1 MAVRTAAEI
10 FPPGEFLREELEARG
25 WTQSDFAEILGRPIQ
40 LVNEIV
46 LGKRAITPETAQG
59 LAEALGT
66 SPQLWLNLES
76 AYQLSRLKP
85 EGSSVARR
93 ARLYEKAPV
102 KEIVRRRWIE
112 QSNNVDVVEQ
122 RVMKFYGLTS
132 LDQEPQFWP
141 FAARASSHTPEP
153 SPAHWAWLFRA
164 KYLARAVQANKFS
177 DARFEEAI
185 GRLKALL
192 PNPEEIRCVPSILSE
207 SGIRFLVLES
217 LSHTRI
223 DGACFWLDRVSP
235 VVVVSLRYDRIDGF
249 WFTLFHELGHVM
261 HRHGLTGHESVD
273 TNLVGN
279 GAQASEEKAPA
290 EQLVDKYAAEQLV
303 PRKVLDYFIARVKPL
318 YYKGKIS
325 DFARHNGVHPGIVV
339 GQLQFRKEIP
349 YSHNREM
356 LVPVKDIIT
365 STALTD
371 GWGNVPMG
379 I

>member
-1 MAVRTAAEI
+1 VRSAAET
-10 FPPGEFLREELEARG
+10 FPPGEFLREELDARG
-25 WTQSDFAEILGRPIQ
+25 WTQSDFADILGRPIQ

-59 LAEALGT
+59 LADALGT

-76 AYQLSRLKP
+76 AYQLSRLKS
-85 EGSSVARR
+85 EDDSVARR

-102 KEIVRRRWIE
+102 KELVRRRWIE
-112 QSNNVDVVEQ
+112 PSNNIEVLEE

-132 LDQEPQFWP
+132 LDQELQFWP
-141 FAARASSHTPEP
+141 FAARASSIEEP
-153 SPAHWAWLFRA
+153 SCAHWAWLFRA
-164 KYLARAVQANKFS
+164 KYLARAVQASKYS
-177 DARFEEAI
+177 SERLEQGIA
-185 GRLKALL
+185 RLKALL
-192 PNPEEIRCVPSILSE
+192 PNPEDIRHVPKVLSE

-217 LSHTRI
+217 LAHTRI
-223 DGACFWLDRVSP
+223 DGACFWLDRISP
-235 VVVVSLRYDRIDGF
+235 VVVLSLRYDRIDGF

-273 TNLVGN
+273 TNLVGA
-279 GAQASEEKAPA
+279 GAKAFEEKSAI
-290 EQLVDKYAAEQLV
+290 EQLVDKFAVEHLV
-303 PRKVLDYFIARVKPL
+303 PRKTLDYFMARVKPL
-318 YYKGKIS
+318 YYKAKIR

-356 LVPVKDIIT
+356 LVSVKDIIT
-365 STALTD
+365 SSSLSD
-371 GWGNVPMG
+371 GWGNVPVA

>member
-1 MAVRTAAEI
+1 MTVRTAAEI

-59 LAEALGT
+59 VADALGT

-76 AYQLSRLKP
+76 AYQLSRLKQ
-85 EGSSVARR
+85 EDNSVARR

-102 KEIVRRRWIE
+102 KEMVRRRWIE
-112 QSNNVDVVEQ
+112 QSNNVGVIEQ
-122 RVMKFYGLTS
+122 RVMEFYGLTAI
-132 LDQEPQFWP
+132 DQNPQFWP
-141 FAARASSHTPEP
+141 FAARASSSMQEA

-164 KYLARAVQANKFS
+164 RYLARGVQATKFT
-177 DARFEEAI
+177 DARFEEGIA
-185 GRLKALL
+185 RLKALL
-192 PNPEEIRCVPSILSE
+192 PNPEEIRHVPRILSE
-207 SGIRFLVLES
+207 AGIRFLVLES

-223 DGACFWLDRVSP
+223 DGACFWLNQSSP
-235 VVVVSLRYDRIDGF
+235 VVVLSLRYDRIDGF
-249 WFTLFHELGHVM
+249 WFTLFHELGHVL
-261 HRHGLTGHESVD
+261 HRHGLTEYEPVD

-279 GAQASEEKAPA
+279 GAQPFEEKSAI
-290 EQLVDKYAAEQLV
+290 EQLVDKFAVEHLV
-303 PRKVLDYFIARVKPL
+303 PKKVLDYFIARVKPL
-318 YYKGKIS
+318 YYKTKIN

-356 LVPVKDIIT
+356 LISVKDVIT
-365 STALTD
+365 RSALTD
-371 GWGNVPMG
+371 GWGNVPVAV
-379 I
+379 

>member
-1 MAVRTAAEI
+1 MTVRTAAEI

-25 WTQSDFAEILGRPIQ
+25 WSQSDFAEILGRPIQ

-46 LGKRAITPETAQG
+46 LGKRGVTPETAQG
-59 LAEALGT
+59 LADALGT

-76 AYQLSRLKP
+76 VYQLSRLKP
-85 EGSSVARR
+85 YDKSVARR

-102 KEIVRRRWIE
+102 KEMVRRRWIE

-141 FAARASSHTPEP
+141 FAARASSTKEEP
-153 SPAHWAWLFRA
+153 SSAHWAWLFRA
-164 KYLARAVQANKFS
+164 KYLARAVQSNKFS
-177 DARFEEAI
+177 DARFEQGIE
-185 GRLKALL
+185 RLKALL
-192 PNPEEIRCVPSILSE
+192 PNPEDIRHVPRILSE
-207 SGIRFLVLES
+207 SGVRFLILES

-223 DGACFWLDRVSP
+223 DGACFWLDRLSP
-235 VVVVSLRYDRIDGF
+235 VVVLSLRYDRLDGF

-273 TNLVGN
+273 TNLVGTS
-279 GAQASEEKAPA
+279 AQAFEEKPPI
-290 EQLVDKYAAEQLV
+290 EQLVDKFAVEQLV

-318 YYKGKIS
+318 YYKAKIS
-325 DFARHNGVHPGIVV
+325 DFARLNGVHPGIVV

-371 GWGNVPMG
+371 GWGNVP
-379 I
+379 IAI